1 MNLHSSRPS
10 PSTHGF
16 TLIELLTVI
25 AIIGILA
32 AIIIPTVGK
41 VRQTANMSRDASNL
55 RQIGM
60 AALSYAGENKDTL
73 PPGGAYID
81 GREASWDMLLSPWLN
96 TAVVNT
102 SQKRP
107 SVIMSPLDPNV
118 ERTGRSYSFNRC
130 RINGNV
136 LGAAGLAFGDPLT
149 TPNIAFRLAQFPE
162 PSRTILAT
170 ARPDANQIAANF
182 AFAGIDAPQQQ
193 IDSDVVNGSRFN
205 GTFNYVMVDGSV
217 RRMRALD
224 SVGTGGTLAS
234 PQGYWTRA
242 AGD

>member
-1 MNLHSSRPS
+1 MQPRPHSPRA
-10 PSTHGF
+10 GF

-55 RQIGM
+55 RQIGF

-73 PPGGAYID
+73 PPAGAYVN
-81 GREASWDMLLSPWLN
+81 GQEASWDMLLSPWLK

-107 SVIMSPLDPNV
+107 SVIMSPLDPNI

-130 RINGNV
+130 RVNGNT
-136 LGAAGLAFGDPLT
+136 LGAAGLTFGDPLT
-149 TPNIAFRLAQFPE
+149 TPSIAFRLSQFPE

-170 ARPDANQIAANF
+170 VRPSRNQIAANF
-182 AFAGIDAPQQQ
+182 SFAPIDTPQNQIDA
-193 IDSDVVNGSRFN
+193 DVENGTRFN

-217 RRMRALD
+217 KRMTALE
-224 SVGTGGTLAS
+224 SVGRSGTLAT